1 MVVSNPSYVSPFL
14 SFFPQCWGQSSSGGQ
29 VRDGSL
35 QADPQQ
41 FLPLSRSTARR
52 QTSRA
57 QVWVAA
63 GPGGRAGQC
72 SDVLVA

>member
-14 SFFPQCWGQSSSGGQ
+14 SFFPQCWGQ

-41 FLPLSRSTARR
+41 FLPLSRSAARR

-72 SDVLVA
+72 SDVPVA